1 MVKISRKKKGDAK
14 SKVKRCD
21 SLIRIGDQSHD
32 LILGRVINELK
43 M

>member
-21 SLIRIGDQSHD
+21 SVIRIED
-32 LILGRVINELK
+32 
-43 M
+43 

>member
-1 MVKISRKKKGDAK
+1 MAKISRKKKGDAK

-21 SLIRIGDQSHD
+21 SVIRIEDQSNEF
-32 LILGRVINELK
+32 IFARIINELK